1 VTQDKESANR
11 NRTLHQKV
19 ASSNHYT
26 LLGVHP
32 SASVREIRQT
42 YRELSKLYHPD
53 TTTLPGPI
61 ATQKFQ
67 QLNEAYATLS
77 NPDRRTAYDQKIGYS
92 RIAVSQPLPSLNKPQ
107 PKSSS
112 AYLDATDRP
121 LSAGEVF
128 ALFILGL
135 TFVAC
140 LILAITIG
148 LTRGEEA
155 FKPIVAQ
162 EPTNHNAANQ
172 STLIQQVIAAE
183 LKPKSLSPER
193 TEPLKPNPS
202 TSSTVKVVIDKEP
215 APPRPNAEPN
225 VTINLKQD
233 VEPAQAV
240 EQNHTEQAPPLDSA
254 DLPKTIAPS
263 SPSPAIPTSSTHALP

>member
-11 NRTLHQKV
+11 SRTLHQKV
-19 ASSNHYT
+19 AGSNHYT
-26 LLGVHP
+26 LLGLHP

-53 TTTLPGPI
+53 TTTLPSSI

-148 LTRGEEA
+148 LTRGEDA

-162 EPTNHNAANQ
+162 EPTSQNAANQ

-183 LKPKSLSPER
+183 LKPESLSPKR
-193 TEPLKPNPS
+193 TKPLQPYPL
-202 TSSTVKVVIDKEP
+202 TVKVVPDKEP
-215 APPRPNAEPN
+215 TPPRPNAEPN

-240 EQNHTEQAPPLDSA
+240 EKNNTEQTPSLDSA

-263 SPSPAIPTSSTHALP
+263 SPSPAIPTSTHALP